1 MVIQI
6 NFKFFYKLESILI
19 FFILGDI
26 MQCRMCGFEFDPMQG
41 GSCGSCGQ
49 CKGCN
54 KAICPRCGYGN
65 SLSYEKEFDYISKLQ
80 RKLKSFKA
88 KAKI

>member
-1 MVIQI
+1 
-6 NFKFFYKLESILI
+6 
-19 FFILGDI
+19 
-26 MQCRMCGFEFDPMQG
+26 MQCRMCGYEFDPMHG

-54 KAICPRCGYGN
+54 NAICPRCGYGN

-80 RKLKSFKA
+80 AKLKSV
-88 KAKI
+88 KIMKSIFH

>member
-1 MVIQI
+1 
-6 NFKFFYKLESILI
+6 
-19 FFILGDI
+19 
-26 MQCRMCGFEFDPMQG
+26 MQCRMCGFEFDPMKG

-49 CKGCN
+49 CRGCN

-80 RKLKSFKA
+80 NKLRAFKA
-88 KAKI
+88 RAKI

>member
-1 MVIQI
+1 
-6 NFKFFYKLESILI
+6 
-19 FFILGDI
+19 
-26 MQCRMCGFEFDPMQG
+26 MQCRMCGYEFDPTDG

-54 KAICPRCGYGN
+54 NAFCPRCGYGN

-80 RKLKSFKA
+80 NKIKSIKSRFH
-88 KAKI
+88 

>member
-1 MVIQI
+1 
-6 NFKFFYKLESILI
+6 
-19 FFILGDI
+19 
-26 MQCRMCGFEFDPMQG
+26 MQCRMCGFEFDPQKG

-54 KAICPRCGYGN
+54 KAFFFFFGYGN

-80 RKLKSFKA
+80 RKLKSFKSR
-88 KAKI
+88 AKI

>member
-1 MVIQI
+1 
-6 NFKFFYKLESILI
+6 
-19 FFILGDI
+19 
-26 MQCRMCGFEFDPMQG
+26 MQCRMCGFEFDPMKG

-80 RKLKSFKA
+80 KLKILLFIFAIFS
-88 KAKI
+88 KIFINYFSTFSLTIFPIFINYFSI